1 MAKKRVIHELKILPE
16 FYEDVMSGFKTFEVR
31 KADRDFRIGDL
42 IKLNEWEPYEKKYT
56 GSSMV
61 YTIGY
66 ILGGGSYGIESGYCV
81 IGFY

>member
-31 KADRDFRIGDL
+31 KADRDFRVGDL
-42 IKLNEWEPYEKKYT
+42 IKLNEWDEYEKKYT
-56 GSSMV
+56 GSSMIC
-61 YTIGY
+61 TIGY
-66 ILGGGSYGIESGYCV
+66 VLGGGSYGIETGYCV